1 MLHDADRNAAYAAA
15 LKASKKPELVLDLG
29 AGTGLLAALACKAHG
44 DGCKA
49 VACEVY
55 DQCAHVAEL
64 VLRENQLAEQVQVVN
79 KVASELEVGV
89 DLPQKADL
97 CVFELFDSQLL
108 GGFVVFRWAKSCE
121 RDQMS
126 ADIESIIPILRDAQ
140 ARLLRSD
147 CVFIPRK
154 AKVKAVLVSCPKLGS
169 ANLPELRGAAWPMML
184 GQMGFDPFEPF
195 DPRSARSAE
204 EVFVRHSEVW
214 DAFEIDFA
222 NLPSTPC
229 AHASHVKIESP
240 GVVEAVAWW
249 WELDMGAG
257 GQHSSWTKA
266 KEPL

>member
-108 GGFVVFRWAKSCE
+108 G
-121 RDQMS
+121 
-126 ADIESIIPILRDAQ
+126 ESIIPILRDAQ